1 MNTKQLAL
9 LVAVGVA
16 LGGGGIYVRSRH
28 SSSFKESS
36 SQLGGAVLAKLDA
49 STLSGLRITSGT
61 NHLNLLKLGEEWVV
75 AERGNFPANFTSIG
89 EFVRKLIDLKV
100 TQPVQV
106 GPSRLAALE
115 LLPPDKCASV
125 LVELIGSGGKSVHS
139 LLLGKKVSKEG
150 KDDSGMG
157 GGGWPIGRYIMLDG
171 KTDSI
176 ALVNEP
182 LANAEPKAEDWL
194 EKEWFKVEQPI
205 ALSLS
210 HAEITNS
217 FALSRTNEFSEW
229 SLTGIQ
235 TGEKLDTSK
244 AGAFS
249 TLLSAASFDDVLVNP
264 QPTSLGL
271 DTPLKASIRTASG
284 WSYEVRVGKVQDGE
298 KYPIQY
304 TVSAEIPSQRQPSK
318 DEKKEDA
325 EKLDKTFNEKLKLQ
339 KDKLATEQARS
350 KWTYLVSKWSID
362 PLFKKRSD
370 LFVDPKAAATPPGE
384 GQDAS
389 PIDLQGLQGLQ
400 GLPGKG
406 QQ

>member
-36 SQLGGAVLAKLDA
+36 SQLGGAVLGKLDV
-49 STLSGLRITSGT
+49 STLTGLRITSGT

-139 LLLGKKVSKEG
+139 LLLGKKVSKEA

-182 LANAEPKAEDWL
+182 LANAEPKADDWL
-194 EKEWFKVEQPI
+194 EKDWFKVEQPI
-205 ALSLS
+205 DVSLS

-217 FALSRTNEFSEW
+217 FALTRTNEFSDW

-235 TGEKLDTSK
+235 TSEKLDTAK
-244 AGAFS
+244 AAAFS
-249 TLLSAASFDDVLVNP
+249 SLLSAASFDDVLVNP

-271 DTPLKASIRTASG
+271 DTPLKASIRTSSG

-298 KYPIQY
+298 KYPVQY
-304 TVSAEIPSQRQPSK
+304 TVSAEIPAQRQPGK
-318 DEKKEDA
+318 DEKKR
-325 EKLDKTFNEKLKLQ
+325 TLKN
-339 KDKLATEQARS
+339 
-350 KWTYLVSKWSID
+350 SI
-362 PLFKKRSD
+362 KHSTRN
-370 LFVDPKAAATPPGE
+370 
-384 GQDAS
+384 
-389 PIDLQGLQGLQ
+389 
-400 GLPGKG
+400 
-406 QQ
+406 